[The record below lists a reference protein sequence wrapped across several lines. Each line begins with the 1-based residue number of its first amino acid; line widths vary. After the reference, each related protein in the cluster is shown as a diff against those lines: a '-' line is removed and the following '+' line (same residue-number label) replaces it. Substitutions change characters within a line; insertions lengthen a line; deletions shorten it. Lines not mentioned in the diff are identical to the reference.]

1 MQSPA
6 ASSELRGVDIRR
18 AVSDDLAR
26 IAEIARLA
34 YRHYIPRI
42 GREPAPIVADFALH
56 LARDELDVAVSDA
69 GVDGYIVAYPRP
81 DDYFVENVAVDPAGA
96 GRGTGRALMQHAEAA
111 ARRAGRTAVRL
122 YTNVHM
128 TENFPFYAALG
139 YRKTHAAEEDG
150 FQRVYFEKVLEQ
162 L

>member
-1 MQSPA
+1 MRSPA
-6 ASSELRGVDIRR
+6 ASSELRGVNIRQ
-18 AVSDDLAR
+18 ATSGDLVR

-42 GREPAPIVADFALH
+42 GREPAPMVADFALH
-56 LARDELDVAVSDA
+56 LARDELDVALSET
-69 GVDGYIVAYPRP
+69 GIDGYIVAYPRP
-81 DDYFVENVAVDPAGA
+81 DDYFVKNVAVDPAGA
-96 GRGTGRALMQHAEAA
+96 GKGIGKALMRHAEAA

-139 YRKTHAAEEDG
+139 YRKTHEAEEDG

>member
-1 MQSPA
+1 MRSPA
-6 ASSELRGVDIRR
+6 AFSELRGVDIRK
-18 AVSDDLAR
+18 ATGDDLAR
-26 IAEIARLA
+26 VAEIACLA

-42 GREPAPIVADFALH
+42 GREPAPMVADFGLH
-56 LARDELDVAVSDA
+56 LARDELYVADSNA
-69 GVDGYIVAYPRP
+69 GIDGYIVAFARP

-96 GRGTGRALMQHAEAA
+96 GKGIGKALMRHAEAA
-111 ARRAGRTAVRL
+111 ARQTGKTAVRL

-139 YRKTHAAEEDG
+139 YRKTHEAEEDG
-150 FQRVYFEKVLEQ
+150 FQRLYFEKILEQ